1 MSRDTP
7 DAIKAEAAYQ
17 EDIATREHVAACW
30 AVVNADRK
38 FGRKLRTTKNMT
50 AVGHARDERR
60 EAILRSEVTA
70 TTWRIA
76 DASLQYI
83 AAKDDAQ

>member
-1 MSRDTP
+1 MSRETP
-7 DAIKAEAAYQ
+7 DAIKADAAYR
-17 EDIATREHVAACW
+17 EDMATREHVAACW

-60 EAILRSEVTA
+60 AAILHSEDTA
-70 TTWRIA
+70 TTWRMA
-76 DASLQYI
+76 DDSLQYI
-83 AAKDDAQ
+83 AAKDDSQ